1 MVGLVLTIIG
11 LILTVGLLL
20 LKIKHKNL
28 LLFIA
33 ETRNKTEL
41 LKHSSEVLMLKA
53 RIQSLELKNTSLST
67 PHLTRATTGRS
78 STYPSLG
85 LTGMTGSHPRPSRV
99 STTSGVHIMS
109 REEIEKYLLS
119 AKGEIEF
126 DVEPVTI
133 SEPKPEPVDTT
144 LVDWIEKK
152 Q

>member
-1 MVGLVLTIIG
+1 MVGLVFTIIG
-11 LILTVGLLL
+11 LILTIGLLL

-28 LLFIA
+28 LLNIA
-33 ETRNKTEL
+33 ETRNETEL
-41 LKHSSEVLMLKA
+41 RKHNAEVNMLKSKIS
-53 RIQSLELKNTSLST
+53 RLELQNTSLGT
-67 PHLTRATTGRS
+67 PHLARATTGCS
-78 STYPSLG
+78 STYPSL
-85 LTGMTGSHPRPSRV
+85 GMTGSHPRPSRA

-133 SEPKPEPVDTT
+133 AEPKPEPVDTT